1 MGTFSGHDEGPGMTT
16 NRGGDQQATDS
27 SEDRAS
33 AEWNAKARGES
44 EAQRLDRNLMELLQE
59 LRVAQTGIQI
69 LFAFLLT
76 LPFSAR
82 FADTT
87 AFQRNVYVATLMCA
101 AGATALLIAPVSMHR
116 FVFRQRKKKQ
126 LVAWSNRFAHG
137 GLLLLALSVVGSV
150 LVVLEEVAG
159 PTGGRWLTVVVAV
172 WFGVFWYV
180 SPMIVRYSDIE
191 DDLPDDDVSSV
202 FRHPPKDADGSPDE
216 RTDARH

>member
-1 MGTFSGHDEGPGMTT
+1 MTT
-16 NRGGDQQATDS
+16 DQGGAHHGTGS

-82 FADTT
+82 FTDTT

-101 AGATALLIAPVSMHR
+101 AGATALLIAPVSLHR

-137 GLLLLALSVVGSV
+137 GLFLLALSVVGSV

-172 WFGVFWYV
+172 WFGLFWYV
-180 SPMIVRYSDIE
+180 SPLVVRYSDIE

-202 FRHPPKDADGSPDE
+202 LRGTRPESDRSPDE
-216 RTDARH
+216 RR